1 MTDFKIRS
9 FFERITMYIYRIR
22 ARHTGGVGG
31 WQDVHSCS
39 CQSQKKTSV
48 SVLDRHD
55 CFNATGS
62 APTQADH
69 SAGLARSA
77 LALRPVRPVD
87 LPTTSPS
94 PLSDAV

>member
-31 WQDVHSCS
+31 RLVHDGSF

-48 SVLDRHD
+48 SVSDKRD

-77 LALRPVRPVD
+77 LAWRLARPIDP
-87 LPTTSPS
+87 LTTSPS

>member
-1 MTDFKIRS
+1 MR
-9 FFERITMYIYRIR
+9 RL
-22 ARHTGGVGG
+22 HGGVGG
-31 WQDVHSCS
+31 RLVHDGSF

-69 SAGLARSA
+69 SAGLTRLA
-77 LALRPVRPVD
+77 LAWRPARPVD
-87 LPTTSPS
+87 HR
-94 PLSDAV
+94 